1 MEKERDK
8 TVAIPGSSEA
18 RPNVEVKRDEEEFFS
33 TYANSVIVESNVFDM
48 KLIFGLLDQRDPL
61 HAIINQF
68 LSVNISWVEVKL
80 LLYWMQVH
88 LASHELENGKVRV
101 PPKAFPTEIP
111 AEPPPPFDSPLG
123 REAFEVLRKMRA
135 EFVAKE
141 SEP

>member
-1 MEKERDK
+1 MEKEQDK
-8 TVAIPGSSEA
+8 SVAVPGSSEA
-18 RPNVEVKRDEEEFFS
+18 RPNVDVRRDESKFS
-33 TYANSVIVESNVFDM
+33 SAYANSVIVESNVFDM
-48 KLIFGLLDQRDPL
+48 KLTFGLLDQRDPQR
-61 HAIINQF
+61 ATINQF
-68 LSVNISWVEVKL
+68 LSINISWVEVKL

-101 PPKAFPTEIP
+101 PPQTFPPEIP
-111 AEPPPPFDSPLG
+111 AEPPPPFNNPMG